1 MTDDIPRDPIREL
14 AHDSASD
21 AVPVGVTGEPDFDG
35 WCATVG
41 DVASDIEHTIRA
53 EVDA

>member
-35 WCATVG
+35 WSAAVG
-41 DVASDIEHTIRA
+41 DVASGIEYTIRA
-53 EVDA
+53 EVDT

>member
-14 AHDSASD
+14 AHDSATD

-35 WCATVG
+35 WCAAVG
-41 DVASDIEHTIRA
+41 DVAAAIEHTLRS
-53 EVDA
+53 EVPA